1 MNPATRHLSAPACAP
16 TGSATVYPILFMVS
30 TAHLLNDMM
39 QSVIPAVYPLLKD
52 NFGFTFTQIGIIT
65 LVFQM
70 TSSLLQPLMGRYADL
85 HPRPYSLAVGMCFT
99 LTGLLTLATAH
110 GFLSILLAVALIG
123 WGSSVFHPESS
134 RVAQLASGG
143 RKGLAQSI
151 FQVGGNAGSAMG
163 PLLAALIVI
172 PFGQTSIGWFA
183 LAALLA
189 ILLLKRIGDWYK
201 GELAAAPYRTA
212 ATASRPYE
220 LPKRKVRTAMVILT
234 VLVFSKY
241 FYIACMTNYFTF
253 FLMDKFAV
261 SVQNAQYCLF
271 GFLAASAA
279 GTVIG
284 GPLGDRFGR
293 KYVIWGSILGAA
305 PFALLL
311 PYANLSG
318 TIALAVIIG
327 FVISSAFSA
336 ILVYATDL
344 MPGKVGLVSGIF
356 FGLMFGLGGIGSAFF
371 GWLAD
376 RTNIEFIF
384 RVSTLLPLRHH
395 RLPAEHRKETQT
407 MNKTQTNKTA
417 MTKTDFTPTTPPL
430 ARPVHYTCRYQSPLG
445 GITIAAD
452 SEGLTGLW
460 FDGQKYFAATLSPAC
475 ESRPLPLFEE
485 TRRWLDLY
493 FSGKN
498 PGYLPPLHLTG
509 TPFRMAVWEILCSIP
524 YGQTVTYGEIA
535 RKVARQ
541 NGKTALSAQAVGN
554 AVGHNPVSIIVPCHR
569 VIGSNGSLTGYAGG
583 IARKTALLT
592 LEQAD
597 LTGTFV
603 PRKGTAL

>member
-1 MNPATRHLSAPACAP
+1 
-16 TGSATVYPILFMVS
+16 
-30 TAHLLNDMM
+30 
-39 QSVIPAVYPLLKD
+39 
-52 NFGFTFTQIGIIT
+52 
-65 LVFQM
+65 
-70 TSSLLQPLMGRYADL
+70 
-85 HPRPYSLAVGMCFT
+85 
-99 LTGLLTLATAH
+99 
-110 GFLSILLAVALIG
+110 
-123 WGSSVFHPESS
+123 
-134 RVAQLASGG
+134 
-143 RKGLAQSI
+143 
-151 FQVGGNAGSAMG
+151 
-163 PLLAALIVI
+163 
-172 PFGQTSIGWFA
+172 
-183 LAALLA
+183 
-189 ILLLKRIGDWYK
+189 
-201 GELAAAPYRTA
+201 
-212 ATASRPYE
+212 
-220 LPKRKVRTAMVILT
+220 
-234 VLVFSKY
+234 
-241 FYIACMTNYFTF
+241 
-253 FLMDKFAV
+253 MDKFAV
-261 SVQNAQYCLF
+261 SVQDAQYCLF

-344 MPGKVGLVSGIF
+344 MPGKVGLVSGVF
-356 FGLMFGLGGIGSAFF
+356 FGLMFGLGGIGSAF
-371 GWLAD
+371 L
-376 RTNIEFIF
+376 
-384 RVSTLLPLRHH
+384 RVASRPDEYRIHLPRQYPAAVARRHH

-407 MNKTQTNKTA
+407 MNKTQTNKTFA

-452 SEGLTGLW
+452 SEGLTGLS

-493 FSGKN
+493 FGGKN

-524 YGQTVTYGEIA
+524 YGRTVTYGEIA

-554 AVGHNPVSIIVPCHR
+554 AVGHDPVSIIVPCHR

-603 PRKGTAL
+603 PPQRYCPVNRTAPLPAARPSRKYSQRPQ